1 MKKIFILLFVCASF
15 AQHVQSQIKLTYD
28 ENALRAGDIHKTQ
41 LADFAGI
48 GASGSNVTWDFSHL
62 VCRGEH
68 TGTTLKAEETPFAS
82 AFPEANIAIAE
93 NGNYFYF
100 NVQKDFSEQCGW
112 TTNNVVVRY
121 DPPMRKYTFPFHYK
135 DSLSGKFGGGTSFS
149 VMNGEYSSMIDG
161 FGTLKLPNNVVI
173 KNVIRLKSTENFI
186 EVSCNSVEIAMTK
199 YLYYTDKFRYPLMSV
214 VVRKEKMSDGKTNE
228 KKYLLYNDNLAS
240 EYSVHN
246 KNEKKGE
253 DGISGVSF
261 SEAEIEYKVYPNPV
275 VDEGKVS
282 YTLPDRRL
290 VQIEVIN
297 TEGQVIDVLANTEED
312 AGEYTKT
319 FKANWFTTKD
329 AAYFVK
335 MIFGNKV
342 YLKPIVLKQK

>member
-1 MKKIFILLFVCASF
+1 MFLFVCASF
-15 AQHVQSQIKLTYD
+15 AQHAQSQIKLNYD

-41 LADFAGI
+41 LADFIGI

-100 NVQKDFSEQCGW
+100 NVQKEFSEQCGW

-135 DSLSGKFGGGTSFS
+135 DSISGKFGGGTSFS
-149 VMNGEYSSMIDG
+149 VLNGEYSSKIDA
-161 FGTLKLPNNVVI
+161 FGTLKLPNNVVV
-173 KNVIRLKSTENFI
+173 KNVIRLKSTENFM
-186 EVSCNSVEIAMTK
+186 EVSCNSIEVSMTK
-199 YLYYTDKFRYPLMSV
+199 YLYYTDKYRYPLMTV
-214 VVRKEKMSDGKTNE
+214 VVRNEKMSDGQTAE

-240 EYSVHN
+240 DYSMHN
-246 KNEKKGE
+246 RNQTKGLS
-253 DGISGVSF
+253 DVSGVTISDV
-261 SEAEIEYKVYPNPV
+261 EIDYKVYPNPV
-275 VDEGKVS
+275 VDEGKVT
-282 YTLPDRRL
+282 YTLPDRRF

-297 TEGQVIDVLANTEED
+297 TDGQVMALLANADEE

-319 FKANWFTTKD
+319 FKSAEFAMRD

-342 YLKPIVLKQK
+342 YLKQLILKQK